1 MEKADYRQELKA
13 QLVSL
18 GAASL
23 LALWLLLEPRMISAL
38 PLGWRLPVWLLGVW
52 AVGAGFFHGMGLVRR
67 GWSARL
73 LGAPLCWGLMAL
85 LFLVLLIRSG

>member
-1 MEKADYRQELKA
+1 MEKANHRLGQGA
-13 QLVSL
+13 QLLSL

-23 LALWLLLEPRMISAL
+23 LALWLLLEPQLIRAL

-52 AVGAGFFHGMGLVRR
+52 AVGAGFFHGMGLVRP

-73 LGAPLCWGLMAL
+73 LGAPLCWGLMLML
-85 LFLVLLIRSG
+85 LMVLLIRS

>member
-1 MEKADYRQELKA
+1 MDKVNHRVGMGA

-23 LALWLLLEPRMISAL
+23 LALWLLLEPEMISAL

-52 AVGAGFFHGMGLVRR
+52 AVGAGFFHGMGLVRP

-73 LGAPLCWGLMAL
+73 LGAPLCWGLLAL
-85 LFLVLLIRSG
+85 LSLVLLIRSG